1 MLRVE
6 CQVSVKWGSWSVSV
20 GDFRSGHGG
29 GVALWIR
36 QGVGMVGGDS
46 QMMEPSVPLSR
57 DLSQGGDRA

>member
-1 MLRVE
+1 MVRGGESGLIL
-6 CQVSVKWGSWSVSV
+6 GL
-20 GDFRSGHGG
+20 RSGHGG
-29 GVALWIR
+29 GVAIWIR